1 MRHRQA
7 TLGHHLHQVTQ
18 TDLEPE
24 IPPNAQDD
32 DFAVEV
38 ATLEQLL
45 HDLQLAHCRPQLV
58 QHTNLADPT
67 APFAPEP
74 ILSVGIKCQVR
85 IRVPATSDRQFGG
98 RAEKTARAPKGA
110 ECSARSGEPFQDAGR
125 KTTPSS
131 GSPVVTKRQSA
142 MISLRASATIMILR
156 VPIRLSAV
164 RARYHNASMLSF

>member
-1 MRHRQA
+1 MTDRPGKPPPAFLELRGVALHPAHNGRMRHRQA
-7 TLGHHLHQVTQ
+7 ALGHHLHQVTQ

-24 IPPNAQDD
+24 IPANAQDD

-74 ILSVGIKCQVR
+74 LSELAVLRPRLVGSPRPPMKVSSALR
-85 IRVPATSDRQFGG
+85 KPRSG
-98 RAEKTARAPKGA
+98 RAGSSLSPW
-110 ECSARSGEPFQDAGR
+110 RSLCAMDHAVWYA
-125 KTTPSS
+125 TPSS
-131 GSPVVTKRQSA
+131 RC
-142 MISLRASATIMILR
+142 R
-156 VPIRLSAV
+156 
-164 RARYHNASMLSF
+164 N

>member
-1 MRHRQA
+1 MTDRPGKPAPGFPELRGVALHPAHNGRMRHRQA
-7 TLGHHLHQVTQ
+7 ALGHHLHQVTQ

-74 ILSVGIKCQVR
+74 SLEPGYQPVR
-85 IRVPATSDRQFGG
+85 NRG
-98 RAEKTARAPKGA
+98 
-110 ECSARSGEPFQDAGR
+110 
-125 KTTPSS
+125 
-131 GSPVVTKRQSA
+131 
-142 MISLRASATIMILR
+142 
-156 VPIRLSAV
+156 V
-164 RARYHNASMLSF
+164 RADIRHIASLPNPSRPSKFT